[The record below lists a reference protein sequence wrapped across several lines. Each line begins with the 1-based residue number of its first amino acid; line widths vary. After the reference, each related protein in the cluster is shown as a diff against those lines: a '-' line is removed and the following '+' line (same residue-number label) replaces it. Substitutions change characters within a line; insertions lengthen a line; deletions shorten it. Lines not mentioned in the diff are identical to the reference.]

1 MEFAQPAKKIKLGNQ
16 GLQPN
21 TTGHF
26 PDDTYYKC
34 SLLALGK
41 EYRKAVINCSVIKTL
56 KYETAP
62 NSKDW
67 IIKEQPAVLDEV
79 LETPI

>member
-21 TTGHF
+21 TAGHF
-26 PDDTYYKC
+26 LDDTYYKC
-34 SLLALGK
+34 SLLGK

-56 KYETAP
+56 LYETAP

-67 IIKEQPAVLDEV
+67 IANQGAASYP
-79 LETPI
+79 